1 MKGHVTS
8 NIKNNL
14 DGIQEMIDVHHNNK
28 RYTNNN
34 KQHISNKYPDLDPQ
48 QVVIYQDLFTQNSIL
63 GNNNINVE
71 RNLRKGKKHSYKC
84 RQKNTSSKQQAEHNI
99 DKYKWTY
106 TM

>member
-34 KQHISNKYPDLDPQ
+34 KKL
-48 QVVIYQDLFTQNSIL
+48 
-63 GNNNINVE
+63 
-71 RNLRKGKKHSYKC
+71 
-84 RQKNTSSKQQAEHNI
+84 
-99 DKYKWTY
+99 W
-106 TM
+106 